1 MARHGSFAADGVPR
15 DATFLPLGGEISS
28 LHWAFNAGSR
38 SFDSASILRVIGLD
52 SYLRRFQ
59 RLRVNRRAGSFS
71 PHKPCMLLAVIE
83 LAEAGALSENRI
95 LFAPPLLERYRALFD
110 LVRSERDHPNP
121 YFPFFHLRAER
132 FCHLRALPGR
142 EDVLAAMTTARSV
155 ADIEQNIAYA
165 FLDEQLHGL
174 LLDPVAREVL
184 RNALVAFWFPA
195 EREQI
200 LALLDREGARGRY
213 EQRLRGLT
221 EGRDIKEPAE
231 PDLEK
236 VRSTAF
242 RRTVLEAYD
251 YRCAASGWR
260 IILPDGQVMA
270 EAAHLIP
277 FAVSA
282 DDDPRNGI
290 ALAPSYHW
298 ALDRNLIAPG
308 PDLRWHVSKV
318 LDPRLRDNAALLD
331 LDGTELLLPQNARYR
346 PREDALKYRLEHLRD
361 R

>member
-1 MARHGSFAADGVPR
+1 MSK
-15 DATFLPLGGEISS
+15 SS
-28 LHWAFNAGSR
+28 
-38 SFDSASILRVIGLD
+38 DSASILCVTSLD

-59 RLRVNRRAGSFS
+59 HLRVNRKADSFS

-95 LFAPPLLERYRALFD
+95 LFTPPLMERYRALFD

-121 YFPFFHLRAER
+121 YFPFFHLKAEG
-132 FCHLRALPGR
+132 FWHLRAVRRR
-142 EDVLAAMTTARSV
+142 EDVLAAMKTARSFG
-155 ADIEQNIAYA
+155 DIEQNVAYA
-165 FLDEQLHGL
+165 FLDDQLHAL

-184 RNALVAFWFPA
+184 RNELVGFWFPA
-195 EREQI
+195 ARER
-200 LALLDREGARGRY
+200 LVALLEREGALGRY
-213 EQRLRGLT
+213 ERRLRGLT
-221 EGRDIKEPAE
+221 EGRDVREPPE
-231 PDLEK
+231 PDVER

-277 FAVSA
+277 FAASA

-290 ALAPSYHW
+290 APAPSYH
-298 ALDRNLIAPG
+298 
-308 PDLRWHVSKV
+308 
-318 LDPRLRDNAALLD
+318 
-331 LDGTELLLPQNARYR
+331 
-346 PREDALKYRLEHLRD
+346 
-361 R
+361 

>member
-1 MARHGSFAADGVPR
+1 MPRHGSFAADGVPR
-15 DATFLPLGGEISS
+15 DATFRPLGGEISS
-28 LHWAFNAGSR
+28 LHWACNVRSR
-38 SFDSASILRVIGLD
+38 SPDSAGILCVNDLD

-71 PHKPCMLLAVIE
+71 PHKPCMLLAVME

-95 LFAPPLLERYRALFD
+95 LFTPPLLERYRALFD

-121 YFPFFHLRAER
+121 YFPFFHLRAEG
-132 FCHLRALPGR
+132 FWHLRALPGR
-142 EDVLAAMTTARSV
+142 EDVLAAMKTARSV
-155 ADIEQNIAYA
+155 ADIEQNVAYA
-165 FLDEQLHGL
+165 FVDDQLHAL
-174 LLDPVAREVL
+174 LLDPVAREVF
-184 RNALVAFWFPA
+184 RNDLVAFWFPDK
-195 EREQI
+195 REH
-200 LALLDREGARGRY
+200 LVALLDREGARGRY

-221 EGRDIKEPAE
+221 EGRDVREPAE
-231 PDLEK
+231 PEVER
-236 VRSTAF
+236 VRSTSF

-270 EAAHLIP
+270 EAVHLIP
-277 FAVSA
+277 FTVSA
-282 DDDPRNGI
+282 DDDPGNGI

-308 PDLRWHVSKV
+308 PDLRWHVSKL
-318 LDPRLRDNAALLD
+318 LDPRLRDNAALLE
-331 LDGTELLLPQNARYR
+331 LHGTNLLVPQNARYR
-346 PREDALKYRLEHLRD
+346 PREDALKYRLERLRD